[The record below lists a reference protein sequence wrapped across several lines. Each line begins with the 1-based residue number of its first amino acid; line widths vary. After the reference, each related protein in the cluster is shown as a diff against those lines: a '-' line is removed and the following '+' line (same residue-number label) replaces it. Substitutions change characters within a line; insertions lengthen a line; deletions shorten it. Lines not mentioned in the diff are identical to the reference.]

1 MTPCHSATRD
11 KEYGSAVSVVGRGSP
26 KSFVFWLLLFL
37 TSLSVSF
44 LSGEVILRLQG
55 HRGVPQAK
63 MSSIVP
69 VDDAVVDWRH
79 APHSEYWEGR
89 ILYRYNARGF
99 RDVDHKI
106 AIPAGVRRIV
116 VLGDSVAEG
125 YGVEWESVFSS
136 RIQSELGDATE
147 VITIAQGGLN
157 TPQEVHLL
165 KKEGLQYRPDLVV
178 LNFVLNDCDFYTR
191 FEAAQT
197 YTAQVNAKIG
207 LLNVP
212 IDPRLKRL
220 LKSSALI
227 YFLKERAEDLK
238 GRILGL
244 EQTDYFSRIWA
255 EQTNRAKVRAG
266 FDQLAVLQEEHRFD
280 LLVIVWPLIS
290 DYQRYRFGPVHEW
303 VRREAEK
310 RGFATLDLLPGFSRL
325 SYRKLQITSEDNV
338 HPNTLGHSIAAES
351 FLRWYRSQYVDSWTG
366 REAGEMGPD
375 GSGSISALALRPIMM
390 VEVQE
395 AKRNHF
401 PQSQDSIR
409 LVGGAGGVLSNFP
422 SISAAG
428 PIRWPSLVGQI
439 ASMAWEICLNPA
451 QLPCR

>member
-26 KSFVFWLLLFL
+26 KNFVFWLLLL
-37 TSLSVSF
+37 LSSLSVSF
-44 LSGEVILRLQG
+44 LSGELILRLLG
-55 HRGVPQAK
+55 HRGVPQAT

-69 VDDAVVDWRH
+69 VDDPVVDWRH
-79 APHSEYWEGR
+79 VPHSEYWEGK

-99 RDVDHKI
+99 RDVDHAI
-106 AIPAGVRRIV
+106 AIPPGVRRIV
-116 VLGDSVAEG
+116 VLGDSVTEG
-125 YGVEWESVFSS
+125 YGVEWESAFSS
-136 RIQSELGDATE
+136 RIQSELGDATQ

-165 KKEGLQYRPDLVV
+165 KKEGVQYRPDLVV

-244 EQTDYFSRIWA
+244 EQMDYFRRIWA
-255 EQTNRAKVRAG
+255 EQTNRAKVTDG
-266 FDQLAVLQEEHRFD
+266 FDQLAVLREEHGFD
-280 LLVIVWPLIS
+280 VVVLIWPLIA
-290 DYQRYRFGPVHEW
+290 DYQPYRLALVHQW
-303 VRREAEK
+303 VTREAEK
-310 RGFATLDLLPGFSRL
+310 RGFPTVDLLSEFS
-325 SYRKLQITSEDNV
+325 SGPFRKLQITAEDNV
-338 HPNTLGHSIAAES
+338 HPNALGHAIAARS
-351 FLRWYRSQYVDSWTG
+351 FLSWYRSWY
-366 REAGEMGPD
+366 
-375 GSGSISALALRPIMM
+375 
-390 VEVQE
+390 
-395 AKRNHF
+395 
-401 PQSQDSIR
+401 
-409 LVGGAGGVLSNFP
+409 AGG
-422 SISAAG
+422 
-428 PIRWPSLVGQI
+428 
-439 ASMAWEICLNPA
+439 
-451 QLPCR
+451 